1 MATLISTV
9 SNHHAQLD
17 ARMSGGL
24 PSCVIIQGRGAPTK
38 RFGWRLRVRGRAFG
52 SFNLHL
58 PNEPGL
64 KHRIYNL
71 EYEPSTR
78 ARDKALVL
86 QNESLTG
93 DMNMEF
99 YTQNMEG
106 SVYRMLKF
114 VESAPAIDHPILPAG
129 GYNRSGLDSTRASSA
144 VNDTLKQPARADMYY
159 KRDGP
164 LTCA

>member
-1 MATLISTV
+1 
-9 SNHHAQLD
+9 
-17 ARMSGGL
+17 MSGGL

-71 EYEPSTR
+71 EYESSTR
-78 ARDKALVL
+78 GRDKALVL
-86 QNESLTG
+86 QNEAPTG
-93 DMNMEF
+93 DVNMEF

-106 SVYRMLKF
+106 SVCRVLKF
-114 VESAPAIDHPILPAG
+114 EESTIDIDHRFFQLEQS
-129 GYNRSGLDSTRASSA
+129 GYI
-144 VNDTLKQPARADMYY
+144 VCLKRFAA
-159 KRDGP
+159 
-164 LTCA
+164 